1 MSPISHKISHLA
13 VVSTEHLTIV
23 LLITA
28 GVFLFFIAIA
38 VVKMYKLKAENKR
51 LIDSEAFKAEVDE
64 SYKDFTDGHLYDN
77 N

>member
-1 MSPISHKISHLA
+1 MLPILSRNFHLA
-13 VVSTEHLTIV
+13 AVSTAHLTIV
-23 LLITA
+23 LLITE

-77 N
+77 K